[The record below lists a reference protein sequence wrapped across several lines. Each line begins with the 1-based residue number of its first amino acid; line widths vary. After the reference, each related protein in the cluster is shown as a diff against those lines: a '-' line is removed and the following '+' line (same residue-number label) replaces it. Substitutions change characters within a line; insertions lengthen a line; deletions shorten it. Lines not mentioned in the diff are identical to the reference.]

1 MGTTKRKRYVPRG
14 VNGFPR
20 DAMLRRRVDVVCKH
34 HDSWTSSSRAHISS
48 SPRDD
53 AFSKKKKK
61 KKKRTETCRCRRRRR
76 RRRCERDGFSRRRQE
91 KRRVVEERAKRIRRL
106 ARRK

>member
-1 MGTTKRKRYVPRG
+1 MGTTKRKRYVSRR

-61 KKKRTETCRCRRRRR
+61 KKRTETCRCRRRR
-76 RRRCERDGFSRRRQE
+76 RRRCERDGFSRRRRRE
-91 KRRVVEERAKRIRRL
+91 KRRVVEERAKR
-106 ARRK
+106 

>member
-1 MGTTKRKRYVPRG
+1 MGTTKRKRYVSRR

-53 AFSKKKKK
+53 AFSKKK
-61 KKKRTETCRCRRRRR
+61 RTETCRCRRRRR
-76 RRRCERDGFSRRRQE
+76 RRRCERDGFSRRRRRE